1 VGGESRISRV
11 NRIKRRI
18 EHNYQQPR
26 IARFLDG
33 RNDCA
38 GVARHDGKALG
49 ARRDEI
55 LDRRDLAV
63 IVAVELAR
71 KSAQIKAQFLGFR
84 LGTLPHLDE
93 EGIALRLGDEADDV
107 GSLCGASKEAG
118 QRDARERY
126 LEMLQRDHEFPPM
139 KTNAGRPAYPT
150 RAPFFPCAAVRGSKT
165 PAGTSDRK
173 SVV

>member
-1 VGGESRISRV
+1 RPPRYRALRSFFSSDTRTLSLYTLSLHDALPIS
-11 NRIKRRI
+11 
-18 EHNYQQPR
+18 
-26 IARFLDG
+26 
-33 RNDCA
+33 
-38 GVARHDGKALG
+38 
-49 ARRDEI
+49 
-55 LDRRDLAV
+55 
-63 IVAVELAR
+63 
-71 KSAQIKAQFLGFR
+71 QIKAQFLGFR

-150 RAPFFPCAAVRGSKT
+150 RAPSSHGPPSGAAKHQ
-165 PAGTSDRK
+165 PARLSIIK
-173 SVV
+173 